1 MNTQTTSC
9 QLCHPKS
16 GQPKMRSKESYKP
29 GFTLVEIMLVVAIIG
44 LLAVLAIPNFLR
56 ARSTAQKNA
65 CITNLRQIDSGK
77 QQWAIENKKQAT
89 ETPTSD
95 DVARYIK
102 NGKFPACP
110 AGGTYTVNAANTDP
124 TCSESASGH
133 VLAVP

>member
-1 MNTQTTSC
+1 MKSKKAYTS
-9 QLCHPKS
+9 
-16 GQPKMRSKESYKP
+16 
-29 GFTLVEIMLVVAIIG
+29 GFTLVEIMIVVVIIG
-44 LLAVLAIPNFLR
+44 LLAAIAIPNFIR
-56 ARSTAQKNA
+56 ARSTAQKTA

-77 QQWAIENKKQAT
+77 QQWAIENKKLAT

-102 NGKFPACP
+102 NGKYPTCP
-110 AGGTYTVNAANTDP
+110 TGGTYTVNAANTDP